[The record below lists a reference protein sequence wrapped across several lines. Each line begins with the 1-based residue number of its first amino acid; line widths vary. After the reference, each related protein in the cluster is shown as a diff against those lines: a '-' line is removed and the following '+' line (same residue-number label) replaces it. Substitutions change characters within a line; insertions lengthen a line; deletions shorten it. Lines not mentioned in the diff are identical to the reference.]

1 MDIIRVILTSLISL
15 ATLFL
20 LTKLMGYRQMSQ
32 LSMFDYINGITIGSI
47 AAEMA
52 TTDEFLLPFIA
63 MLVYTLA
70 IICFSFISN
79 KSIAFRRFVEG
90 TPLILFNDGKIY
102 KENLKRSR
110 IDISEFLVQ
119 CRTNG
124 YFDLADIQVA
134 ILECNGKISFLPIN
148 TKRPVNP
155 SDLNIIPKYDKLVSN
170 IIMDGNVMLENLKHT
185 GNNEKW
191 LHDELHSQGYTQIS
205 DIALATCDCYNTLCV
220 YKKCMDKT
228 THNTL
233 N

>member
-1 MDIIRVILTSLISL
+1 MDIIRVILTSFLSL
-15 ATLFL
+15 AVLFF

-52 TTDEFLLPFIA
+52 TTDETLIPLTA
-63 MLVYTLA
+63 MIIYTLT

-90 TPLILFNDGKIY
+90 SPLILFNEGKIY
-102 KENLKRSR
+102 KENLKKAK

-124 YFDLADIQVA
+124 YFDLADIQTA
-134 ILECNGKISFLPIN
+134 ILECNGKISFLVCN
-148 TKRPVNP
+148 TKRPINP
-155 SDLNIIPKYDKLVSN
+155 EDMNITPKYDKLVSN
-170 IIMDGNVMLENLKHT
+170 VIMDGNVMLENLKHT

-191 LHDELHSQGYTQIS
+191 LHDELHAKGCTSLS
-205 DIALATCDCYNTLCV
+205 EIALATCDCYNSLSV
-220 YKKCMDKT
+220 YKKCNYKT
-228 THNTL
+228 VHNTL